1 MSQLDEI
8 KANAYLLDYPALYN
22 AAEAA
27 VREAAKARLAEG
39 YTEAKLKHT
48 NNMDSE
54 ILDKVKKEVWE
65 QVKASPTTMTPEQ
78 LALLKAARQAL
89 ADEYLALPKEEQEA
103 MQFQQTY
110 PGIYNKY
117 YASLNAA
124 LADGTTALLR
134 ADFLERLAAEG
145 RPLGHRA
152 ELPPEAFYEGPI
164 WGNGYE
170 EEVIIV
176 GLSYMWATAD
186 HPDPDG
192 EQLRDVAKYLRWLQ
206 EAEDGHKGKLVA
218 VFWDWASLYQDK
230 PFFDPR
236 RTEEQT
242 RMFKSGLQNV
252 NLWYCHPNTLTL
264 MNRKTP
270 AGRQWSYDDSGWP
283 VSVRKMR
290 GLVWGHFRLCAARS
304 LSYFLSSLLCHD
316 GCVCSFLFLFPSDAT
331 TTTTQ
336 LHRMQLFERAV
347 SQFVKDNKGVMDL
360 HSVLETL
367 ADEKVKDRVKNEFYR
382 MVSACG
388 ARFKPAPPLAPVA
401 MSLKLAVAHFTN
413 GADVAFVQGKYEA
426 TFLLVLGKAKQL
438 SFMSM
443 GWVTEEQWAAFCL
456 EVLPQC
462 ASLEEL
468 YLRSNANLKVD
479 IVELVAKLPPTL
491 KELDLYDTGC
501 FGDAGKADWARLPA
515 LEVVEL
521 SGTEVTG
528 SEEDLKAAGCAAGYI
543 DI

>member
-1 MSQLDEI
+1 MGAGASLDAAAVLTKDEAMAAAGDQWDEAKWEAAEKDEAGRI
-8 KANAYLLDYPALYN
+8 KAELLIAGGKAKEAAEEEEVMAAARLCWEASLTDAAAKWSTDKGKQEEAELALAAAIKKRMGFEDEAEFRECRRLGFPTKAEYDECKRLGFEMSFEGKDEFIFVYKRLGFESKADYDAYKRNGDLEALKGLGCGSKAEFDECRASGDLEQLKGMGFKKKSDFDECRRKGFGTKAEYDEAKKADKAREKQEAA

-48 NNMDSE
+48 NSKDSE
-54 ILDKVKKEVWE
+54 ILDKVKKEEIWE

-78 LALLKAARQAL
+78 LALLKAARQAS

-103 MQFQQTY
+103 MQFQQYY
-110 PGIYNKY
+110 PGTYNKY

-164 WGNGYE
+164 WAESEWNGSE
-170 EEVIIV
+170 DVHSGVIIV

-206 EAEDGHKGKLVA
+206 EAEGIFTHKGKLVA

-290 GLVWGHFRLCAARS
+290 GFGLGALSPVCCA
-304 LSYFLSSLLCHD
+304 
-316 GCVCSFLFLFPSDAT
+316 
-331 TTTTQ
+331 
-336 LHRMQLFERAV
+336 
-347 SQFVKDNKGVMDL
+347 
-360 HSVLETL
+360 
-367 ADEKVKDRVKNEFYR
+367 
-382 MVSACG
+382 
-388 ARFKPAPPLAPVA
+388 
-401 MSLKLAVAHFTN
+401 
-413 GADVAFVQGKYEA
+413 
-426 TFLLVLGKAKQL
+426 L
-438 SFMSM
+438 SFIFSFVPSM
-443 GWVTEEQWAAFCL
+443 
-456 EVLPQC
+456 P
-462 ASLEEL
+462 
-468 YLRSNANLKVD
+468 
-479 IVELVAKLPPTL
+479 
-491 KELDLYDTGC
+491 
-501 FGDAGKADWARLPA
+501 
-515 LEVVEL
+515 
-521 SGTEVTG
+521 
-528 SEEDLKAAGCAAGYI
+528 
-543 DI
+543 

>member
-1 MSQLDEI
+1 MYKRQFGTKAEYDEAK
-8 KANAYLLDYPALYN
+8 KADKAREKQEAA

-48 NNMDSE
+48 NSKDSE
-54 ILDKVKKEVWE
+54 ILDKVKKEEIWE

-103 MQFQQTY
+103 MQFQQVY
-110 PGIYNKY
+110 PGITDEYGDDIVY

-164 WGNGYE
+164 WAESGWNGDE
-170 EEVIIV
+170 GVLIV

-206 EAEDGHKGKLVA
+206 EAEDCHEGKLVA

-283 VSVRKMR
+283 VSVRKTR
-290 GLVWGHFRLCAARS
+290 GFGLGALSPVCCA
-304 LSYFLSSLLCHD
+304 
-316 GCVCSFLFLFPSDAT
+316 
-331 TTTTQ
+331 
-336 LHRMQLFERAV
+336 
-347 SQFVKDNKGVMDL
+347 
-360 HSVLETL
+360 
-367 ADEKVKDRVKNEFYR
+367 
-382 MVSACG
+382 
-388 ARFKPAPPLAPVA
+388 
-401 MSLKLAVAHFTN
+401 
-413 GADVAFVQGKYEA
+413 
-426 TFLLVLGKAKQL
+426 L
-438 SFMSM
+438 SFIFSFVPSM
-443 GWVTEEQWAAFCL
+443 
-456 EVLPQC
+456 P
-462 ASLEEL
+462 
-468 YLRSNANLKVD
+468 
-479 IVELVAKLPPTL
+479 
-491 KELDLYDTGC
+491 
-501 FGDAGKADWARLPA
+501 
-515 LEVVEL
+515 
-521 SGTEVTG
+521 
-528 SEEDLKAAGCAAGYI
+528 
-543 DI
+543 

>member
-1 MSQLDEI
+1 MPDTI
-8 KANAYLLDYPALYN
+8 KDAP
-22 AAEAA
+22 AA
-27 VREAAKARLAEG
+27 VRADRDVMLAAIAKDWMAVEDASEALRADKDVMLAAAAKSDGHALQYAPLELLEELAAEGNEAAPKYLGVAKANKILAP
-39 YTEAKLKHT
+39 
-48 NNMDSE
+48 
-54 ILDKVKKEVWE
+54 VKKIWE

-103 MQFQQTY
+103 MQFQQKY
-110 PGIYNKY
+110 PGTGNNY

-164 WGNGYE
+164 WVEGDNKG
-170 EEVIIV
+170 VLIV

-206 EAEDGHKGKLVA
+206 EAEGFGTNHNHKGKLVA

-283 VSVRKMR
+283 VSVRKTMGV
-290 GLVWGHFRLCAARS
+290 GLGALSPVCCA
-304 LSYFLSSLLCHD
+304 
-316 GCVCSFLFLFPSDAT
+316 
-331 TTTTQ
+331 
-336 LHRMQLFERAV
+336 
-347 SQFVKDNKGVMDL
+347 
-360 HSVLETL
+360 
-367 ADEKVKDRVKNEFYR
+367 
-382 MVSACG
+382 
-388 ARFKPAPPLAPVA
+388 
-401 MSLKLAVAHFTN
+401 
-413 GADVAFVQGKYEA
+413 
-426 TFLLVLGKAKQL
+426 L
-438 SFMSM
+438 SFMFPFVPSM
-443 GWVTEEQWAAFCL
+443 
-456 EVLPQC
+456 P
-462 ASLEEL
+462 
-468 YLRSNANLKVD
+468 
-479 IVELVAKLPPTL
+479 
-491 KELDLYDTGC
+491 
-501 FGDAGKADWARLPA
+501 
-515 LEVVEL
+515 
-521 SGTEVTG
+521 
-528 SEEDLKAAGCAAGYI
+528 
-543 DI
+543 

>member
-1 MSQLDEI
+1 M
-8 KANAYLLDYPALYN
+8 
-22 AAEAA
+22 
-27 VREAAKARLAEG
+27 
-39 YTEAKLKHT
+39 
-48 NNMDSE
+48 
-54 ILDKVKKEVWE
+54 KKEEIWE
-65 QVKASPTTMTPEQ
+65 QVKASPSTMTPEQ

-89 ADEYLALPKEEQEA
+89 ADEYLALPKEEQES
-103 MQFQQTY
+103 MQFQQLY
-110 PGIYNKY
+110 PGITDEYGFSIPY

-164 WGNGYE
+164 WAESE
-170 EEVIIV
+170 EGVIIV

-206 EAEDGHKGKLVA
+206 EAGGFGHKGKLVA

-283 VSVRKMR
+283 VSVRKMM
-290 GLVWGHFRLCAARS
+290 GLVGGHFRLCAARS

-347 SQFVKDNKGVMDL
+347 SQFVKDKKGVMDL

-367 ADEKVKDRVKNEFYR
+367 ADEAVEDRVKNGFLP
-382 MVSACG
+382 MASACG
-388 ARFKPAPPLAPVA
+388 ERFKPAPPLAPVA

-426 TFLLVLGKAKQL
+426 TFLLVLGKAKSL
-438 SFMSM
+438 SFRGME
-443 GWVTEEQWAAFCL
+443 WVTEEQWAAFCL

-462 ASLEEL
+462 ASLEVL
-468 YLRSNANLKVD
+468 NLALNDNLKVD

-491 KELDLYDTGC
+491 KKLYLHDTGC

-515 LEVVEL
+515 LKMVVL
-521 SGTEVTG
+521 FGTKVKG
-528 SEEDLKAAGCAAGYI
+528 SWRKT
-543 DI
+543 